1 METEIE
7 VKTNEYYQNL
17 YEDLA
22 LYKKY
27 LKETE
32 WEIKNFKDWLEGIEK
47 GEEGEVY
54 DKQYEQMVRDNLKRA
69 KLIKAAIEN
78 QISLITSI
86 LNEAKA
92 EIEEQSN

>member
-7 VKTNEYYQNL
+7 IKTNEYYQNL

-22 LYKKY
+22 LYKRY

-32 WEIKNFKDWLEGIEK
+32 WEIKNFEDWLEGIEK
-47 GEEGEVY
+47 GKEGEVY
-54 DKQYEQMVRDNLKRA
+54 DKQYEQMVKDNLKRA
-69 KLIKAAIEN
+69 KLVKAAIES